1 MRHISKRLIL
11 SVFRANDSPRYIKAF
26 IAHIVLYGV
35 QLVAIIFLRIHLMH
49 RNVLKRRAQGMTLDD
64 DHAKAN
70 GENPVSLI
78 DFFLLAYWDMKS
90 DLRTYRKDENLGHK
104 HAFDDLT
111 DKENPDCEW
120 MYCFHW
126 FGPDVQ
132 LVF

>member
-1 MRHISKRLIL
+1 
-11 SVFRANDSPRYIKAF
+11 
-26 IAHIVLYGV
+26 
-35 QLVAIIFLRIHLMH
+35 MH

-132 LVF
+132 LVFQSDMSIDEDTFQIIQMAKSYKTYK